1 MWLGVGLLLW
11 RGLLLKFFIIY
22 SSQSAVESHPS
33 ACGKWNLSPWDHLS
47 RAASDI
53 SFLEGGETRRRN
65 PALLQCR
72 SHGVVSVFF
81 FLFCAQRFFRFFPF
95 PPLLP
100 SLGWLLLP
108 PALPAGLRVLKS
120 PAGFF
125 FFFFFGG
132 GCQITE
138 RGERKKTSTSYGIR
152 VLRWLCVCV
161 CVCVC
166 ARKTASPSVQR
177 EGEGGERRALTWQ
190 VDCGHSLKRVWF
202 VTAPD
207 RLWKEFLSQLW
218 ISISGGMREWWLW
231 QCDDNKAL
239 IQFLDVFFFFFFLTD
254 QTKHSSLIETS
265 MWPFFLCK
273 VVIISSYSQDAFT
286 TRIRV

>member
-81 FLFCAQRFFRFFPF
+81 FLFCAQRFFRFCSG
-95 PPLLP
+95 PPRLR

-108 PALPAGLRVLKS
+108 SVLPAELRVHPS
-120 PAGFF
+120 TAESF

-132 GCQITE
+132 GGQITE
-138 RGERKKTSTSYGIR
+138 RGEREISSTSYGIR

-161 CVCVC
+161 CVCV
-166 ARKTASPSVQR
+166 
-177 EGEGGERRALTWQ
+177 RA
-190 VDCGHSLKRVWF
+190 
-202 VTAPD
+202 
-207 RLWKEFLSQLW
+207 
-218 ISISGGMREWWLW
+218 
-231 QCDDNKAL
+231 
-239 IQFLDVFFFFFFLTD
+239 
-254 QTKHSSLIETS
+254 
-265 MWPFFLCK
+265 
-273 VVIISSYSQDAFT
+273 
-286 TRIRV
+286 